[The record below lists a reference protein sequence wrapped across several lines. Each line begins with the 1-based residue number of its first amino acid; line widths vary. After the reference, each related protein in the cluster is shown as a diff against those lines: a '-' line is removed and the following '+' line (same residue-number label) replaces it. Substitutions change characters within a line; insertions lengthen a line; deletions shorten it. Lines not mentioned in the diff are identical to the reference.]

1 MTRAISIILIFVSV
15 GCASSIKVRQKSCPK
30 TMTLLGPIEN
40 ITDSNEE
47 LLWMPAAPFSS
58 VEYDLL
64 EDERCSASQGFTLTF
79 QDTWSNVLLSF
90 IPFIGHSKLFLNR

>member
-64 EDERCSASQGFTLTF
+64 EDERCSASQALPSHFKILGAMCCFH
-79 QDTWSNVLLSF
+79 SYPLLG
-90 IPFIGHSKLFLNR
+90 ILNYF

>member
-1 MTRAISIILIFVSV
+1 MTRAINIVLIFILV

-30 TMTLLGPIEN
+30 TTTPLGTVEN

-47 LLWMPAAPFSS
+47 LIWMPAAPFSS

-64 EDERCSASQGFTLTF
+64 EDDGCSASKGFSLTF
-79 QDTWSNVLLSF
+79 QDTWSDVLLSF
-90 IPFIGHSKLFLNR
+90 IPFIGHSRLFLNR